1 MRSSLVGVLIAKR
14 ARRLEVRKHRSAA
27 NDARQ
32 AERSRRGI
40 PRCGSLRVGGAQHEL
55 WGPASPGRSKPQACA
70 CPTGSSTA
78 CASRCGPRLR
88 RRCIAELRVRG
99 SVRGS
104 DRRQNGAT
112 NRRHYSLEF
121 GLSTAVGG
129 TAQQAAAHAT
139 GLRSE
144 RSRVRITPGALSFLG
159 SAKPVPATGRFS
171 GSAGAEAPFCS
182 PGRWASS
189 RRRRGRVVTDTVFVL
204 PPRTDRR
211 NAPAITV
218 SAQRQRGGTGEHPI
232 CAPGQTPTR
241 PVQPARPPSSPPP
254 QCRDE
259 LLVPGRRDRGAIS
272 CTRSST
278 LSCSGIQTGVIRRVG
293 VASVTPT
300 PVRRRSCGR
309 ARHPASND

>member
-1 MRSSLVGVLIAKR
+1 MRSSLVGVLITKR

-159 SAKPVPATGRFS
+159 STKPVPATGRSS
-171 GSAGAEAPFCS
+171 GAAGAEAPSLLARAVGQQSSASGPSSHRHGLCAPPATRQEERAGDYAQCPATERRHWRAPYMRPRADSYSTRSASASAVFS
-182 PGRWASS
+182 ASS
-189 RRRRGRVVTDTVFVL
+189 M
-204 PPRTDRR
+204 P
-211 NAPAITV
+211 
-218 SAQRQRGGTGEHPI
+218 
-232 CAPGQTPTR
+232 
-241 PVQPARPPSSPPP
+241 
-254 QCRDE
+254 
-259 LLVPGRRDRGAIS
+259 
-272 CTRSST
+272 
-278 LSCSGIQTGVIRRVG
+278 
-293 VASVTPT
+293 
-300 PVRRRSCGR
+300 
-309 ARHPASND
+309 

>member
-1 MRSSLVGVLIAKR
+1 MRSSLVGVLITKR

-121 GLSTAVGG
+121 GLSTAIGG
-129 TAQQAAAHAT
+129 TA
-139 GLRSE
+139 
-144 RSRVRITPGALSFLG
+144 PGG
-159 SAKPVPATGRFS
+159 SAPDRPPEREVACSNHAGRALFAPLAVVTAVVLFLVVVAVLAIFS
-171 GSAGAEAPFCS
+171 GQVHRAGY
-182 PGRWASS
+182 
-189 RRRRGRVVTDTVFVL
+189 V
-204 PPRTDRR
+204 
-211 NAPAITV
+211 
-218 SAQRQRGGTGEHPI
+218 H
-232 CAPGQTPTR
+232 
-241 PVQPARPPSSPPP
+241 
-254 QCRDE
+254 
-259 LLVPGRRDRGAIS
+259 
-272 CTRSST
+272 
-278 LSCSGIQTGVIRRVG
+278 
-293 VASVTPT
+293 
-300 PVRRRSCGR
+300 
-309 ARHPASND
+309 